1 MTETNE
7 PDEAAR
13 LPALPE
19 KEARPEQEQT
29 PEGQTKPAKEAKSW
43 DPLPLLFGLGVIVLL
58 AAVVY
63 LWQHPLQRPQPQ
75 SPSAT
80 APAAVQP
87 SQPSSEISTIDA
99 RLQALSQR
107 LEAVEHRAPAEAAD
121 THSLESRIAALE
133 QRATEVPAMGSGGGD
148 QASAKMLQAL
158 TARLEALERQ
168 QKTLADELAATSSA
182 LNQRLDSVESRLAAA
197 EQLGQALA
205 KQKQNAIAADRA
217 LRMARIAAAGVALQL
232 GLPLGEIPGAP
243 PALARFAASPPP
255 TEAALRASFAQAARA
270 AQEASSH
277 VAGPAATR
285 SFWQQLWQRLGAWV
299 TVRQGGRVIL
309 GDPTEAIIADA
320 EAALIAGDLAQA
332 LKLVQSLQGPPAEA
346 FAAWRTQAEALL
358 AAREALSGMA
368 AGA

>member
-7 PDEAAR
+7 PDEAER

-19 KEARPEQEQT
+19 KEARPEQQQT
-29 PEGQTKPAKEAKSW
+29 PEGRTKPVKETKSW

-75 SPSAT
+75 SLSAT

-87 SQPSSEISTIDA
+87 SQPPSEISDIDA
-99 RLQALSQR
+99 RLQALSRR
-107 LEAVEHRAPAEAAD
+107 LEAVEHRTPPEAAD
-121 THSLESRIAALE
+121 THNLESRIAALE
-133 QRATEVPAMGSGGGD
+133 QRATEVPAVVSGGE

-168 QKTLADELAATSSA
+168 QKTLADELAAMSSA
-182 LNQRLDSVESRLAAA
+182 FNQRLDSVESRLAAA
-197 EQLGQALA
+197 EQVGQALA
-205 KQKQNAIAADRA
+205 KQKQNAIEADRA

-255 TEAALRASFAQAARA
+255 TEAALRASFVQAARA
-270 AQEASSH
+270 AQEAASH
-277 VAGPAATR
+277 APGPAAAR

-320 EAALIAGDLAQA
+320 EAALMAGDLAQA

-346 FAAWRTQAEALL
+346 FAAWRAQAEALL